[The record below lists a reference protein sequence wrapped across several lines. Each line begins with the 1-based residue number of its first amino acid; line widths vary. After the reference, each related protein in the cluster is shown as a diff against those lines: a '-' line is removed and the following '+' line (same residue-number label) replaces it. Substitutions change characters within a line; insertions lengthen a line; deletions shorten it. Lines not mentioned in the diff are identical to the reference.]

1 MRKIISNDG
10 FTGLFNGLSPRIF
23 RKGLGSIIAWT
34 IYEFLIDKKDA
45 IIKID

>member
-1 MRKIISNDG
+1 MNKILTNDG
-10 FTGLFNGLSPRIF
+10 VAGLFNGLSPRIF

-45 IIKID
+45 VIKID